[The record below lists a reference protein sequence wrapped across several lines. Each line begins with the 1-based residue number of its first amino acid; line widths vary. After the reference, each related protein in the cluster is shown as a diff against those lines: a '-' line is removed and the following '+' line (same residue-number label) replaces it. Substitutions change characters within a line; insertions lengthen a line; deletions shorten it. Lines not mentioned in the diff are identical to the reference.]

1 MANMSYC
8 MFENTLADLKACRE
22 RLWKANSWEELI
34 EEASESEELAMR
46 EMPKVLAQMLAFYD
60 NL

>member
-22 RLWKANSWEELI
+22 RLREVGDWEELI
-34 EEASESEELAMR
+34 EDASEYEELAMR
-46 EMPKVLAQMLAFYD
+46 EMPKVLAEMLSFYD

>member
-1 MANMSYC
+1 

-22 RLWKANSWEELI
+22 RLWEANSWEDLI
-34 EEASESEELAMR
+34 EDASESEELAMR

>member
-1 MANMSYC
+1 MPNMGYC

-22 RLWKANSWEELI
+22 RLREAGEWEELI
-34 EEASESEELAMR
+34 DDVSEREEYAMR
-46 EMPKVLAQMLAFYD
+46 EMPKVLAQMLELYD

>member
-22 RLWKANSWEELI
+22 RLRECNTWEELMDD
-34 EEASESEELAMR
+34 ASEYEELAMR
-46 EMPKVLAQMLAFYD
+46 DMPKVLAEMLRLYD

>member
-22 RLWKANSWEELI
+22 RLREVGDWEELV
-34 EEASESEELAMR
+34 EDASEHEELAMR
-46 EMPKVLAQMLAFYD
+46 EMPKVLAQMLEFYD

>member
-8 MFENTLADLKACRE
+8 QFENTLADLKACRNTLRE
-22 RLWKANSWEELI
+22 ARSWEDLI
-34 EEASESEELAMR
+34 EDASEYEELAMR
-46 EMPKVLAQMLAFYD
+46 EMPKVLAEMLEFYD

>member
-1 MANMSYC
+1 

-22 RLWKANSWEELI
+22 RLREARSWEDLI
-34 EEASESEELAMR
+34 EDCSEYEELAMR
-46 EMPKVLAQMLAFYD
+46 EMPKVLAQMLEFYD

>member
-22 RLWKANSWEELI
+22 RLREVGSWEELI
-34 EEASESEELAMR
+34 EDASESEELAMR